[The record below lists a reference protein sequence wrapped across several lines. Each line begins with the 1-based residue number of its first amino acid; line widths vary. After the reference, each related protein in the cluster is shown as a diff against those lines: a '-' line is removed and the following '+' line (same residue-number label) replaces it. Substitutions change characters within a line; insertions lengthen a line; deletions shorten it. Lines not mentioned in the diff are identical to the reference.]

1 MITKNEDGTYKITCD
16 GKDCMNLVDFIP
28 TEYFVKE
35 VLSDEGWLKTIS
47 GKTYCPCCV
56 KNMNVGK

>member
-1 MITKNEDGTYKITCD
+1 MITRNNDDTYKIQCD
-16 GKDCMNLVDFIP
+16 GRDCKNLIDFIP
-28 TEYFVKE
+28 SPMFVQE
-35 VLSDEGWLKTIS
+35 VIDDEGWLKTIS